1 MPEDMRRETPANP
14 AGIGIIAPE
23 YAVPFRPSW
32 RQWKSMRA
40 GKDKKTNPC
49 KLFRLVRTLDPA

>member
-1 MPEDMRRETPANP
+1 MRRETPANP